1 MTAPK
6 TLNVLTSA
14 LVLGALLTTAGCNNR
29 GKYDIP
35 SGAIPQPAGTYVKLH
50 TDRMAQNAEASD
62 FIFFMHEWTPG
73 GISLGPAGQRHL
85 LAATARLVSE
95 QYTIVIEPSRDPALD
110 EKRRA
115 AVAKYL
121 LENQIPDA
129 ENRVLVAVPNAEGI
143 FAEETPRIF
152 RGALNP

>member
-1 MTAPK
+1 MNSGKLLKA
-6 TLNVLTSA
+6 LS
-14 LVLGALLTTAGCNNR
+14 LVLSVGGLLASGGCNMR

-35 SGAIPQPAGTYVKLH
+35 SGAIPQPPGTYVRVH
-50 TDRMAQNAEASD
+50 ADRMAQNAEASD
-62 FIFFMHEWTPG
+62 FIIFLHEWTPG

-85 LAATARLVSE
+85 LTMTNRLVSE
-95 QYTIVIEPSRDPALD
+95 QYSVVIEQSRDSALD
-110 EKRRA
+110 ERRRA

-129 ENRVLVAVPNAEGI
+129 ENRVLVAVPNPEGI

-152 RGALNP
+152 QGALNP